1 MGRKCGYLAL
11 MAGIA
16 AVLKPPPCQR
26 YQRILKKLPKPYSL
40 LMNMANPCH
49 SSCRRGADY
58 NAAAL
63 EEFFIRNKNV

>member
-1 MGRKCGYLAL
+1 
-11 MAGIA
+11 
-16 AVLKPPPCQR
+16 
-26 YQRILKKLPKPYSL
+26 LPKPYSL